1 MRDVRNCFY
10 DPWVSSPVLATKLFA
25 PARRPQLV
33 ARPRLTGQ
41 LVTTLEAGHRLTL
54 LSAPAGFGKTTVL
67 SDWLTHLSQ
76 RRSDTRVGWLS
87 LDDGDN
93 DLTRLLSHLVA
104 ALNSVGLGVDT
115 SVVESLHTS
124 STSTALTALVN
135 DVTRAGEHAPGERWV
150 LVLDDYHAIKASEV
164 HEAMA
169 FLLDHLPDHLH
180 LMMATR
186 SDPPLPL
193 ARLRSRGQL
202 TEVRAADLRF
212 TASEARDFLNR
223 VMGLDLTVADVD
235 ALEERTEGWIV
246 GLQLAALSL
255 RGIPER
261 GEVAG
266 FIEAFTG
273 SNRFVIDYLADE
285 VLARQSAHVREFLLG
300 TAVLDRL
307 TGPLCD
313 AVTGRAD
320 GTRMLEDLERENLF
334 LVPLDTERS
343 WYRYHHLFADVLRA
357 RLRVEAPDRV
367 PRLHQRASA
376 WFASQDLVADAVRHA
391 LAAADF
397 DRAAYLMEEA
407 LPQLRRTRQD
417 GLLLAWVRSLP
428 EPVVRRS
435 PVLSILSG
443 WSLMM
448 SGDLDAV
455 GPRLDDAEAAL
466 VAGAHD
472 QDLAA
477 AWADTDDLRTAPAT
491 ISVYRASLA
500 QARGDVAGTVRHAR
514 DALDLAGL
522 EDHFVRGAGGGFLGL
537 AAWAAGDVEEALSTF
552 SEAVRSLHAAGNLVD
567 ELDGTVVLADLWG
580 ASGRPSRARRLC
592 EQALQTATE
601 SGVPYL
607 RATADLHVALAELD
621 CELDDLTSA
630 EAHLE
635 TARVLGEQTSITENR
650 HRWFVAMSQVRAAGG
665 DYGTATRLLDQAE
678 ELYRRGFYPEVRP
691 IAAMKVRVQI
701 AAGDLSSAVAWADE
715 RGVSVGD
722 DPDYLHEYE
731 HLTFARLLLAR
742 HRAEQHSN
750 QSGSASPVTAV
761 LGLLDRLHAAAAD
774 AGREGSVLE
783 IRVLQALAHHAQGDR
798 AQALAALSRALVE
811 APEPGSYVRLYLDE
825 GPPMMALLHHA
836 ASAADPASEH
846 VAPEHGKAVRGR
858 ARRLLERAKTV
869 DAAEPQQ
876 SLVEPLSQ
884 RELEVLRLLDSELTG
899 PEIARELYVTLNT
912 LRTHTKRI
920 FTKLDAKTRAA
931 AVHRARE
938 RGLL

>member
-1 MRDVRNCFY
+1 MY
-10 DPWVSSPVLATKLFA
+10 APWVSTPVLATKLFA

-33 ARPRLTGQ
+33 ARPRLIRQ
-41 LVTTLEAGHRLTL
+41 LDTTLDAGHRLTL
-54 LSAPAGFGKTTVL
+54 VSAPAGFGKTTVL
-67 SDWLTHLSQ
+67 GDWLAHLDQ
-76 RRSDTRVGWLS
+76 GRSKTRVGWLS

-93 DLTRLLSHLVA
+93 DLTRLLTHLVA
-104 ALNSVGLGVDT
+104 ALHSVGLDVDT
-115 SVVESLHTS
+115 TVSEYPHTAG
-124 STSTALTALVN
+124 TSTALTVLVN
-135 DVTRAGEHAPGERWV
+135 DVARAREQAPGQQWV
-150 LVLDDYHAIKASEV
+150 LVLDDYHAIGASEV
-164 HEAMA
+164 HEAVT

-180 LMMATR
+180 LVMATR

-212 TASEARDFLNR
+212 TPSEAREFLNR
-223 VMGLDLTVADVD
+223 AMGLDLTAADVD
-235 ALEERTEGWIV
+235 ALEERTEGWIA

-255 RGIPER
+255 RGIPEH
-261 GEVAG
+261 GDAAG

-285 VLARQSAHVREFLLG
+285 VLARQPEQVRDFLLG
-300 TAVLDRL
+300 TAILDRL
-307 TGPLCD
+307 TGRLCD

-320 GTRMLEDLERENLF
+320 GTRMLEDLERGNLF
-334 LVPLDTERS
+334 LIPLDTERS
-343 WYRYHHLFADVLRA
+343 WYRYHHLFADVLQA
-357 RLRVEAPDRV
+357 RLRAEAPEQV

-376 WFASQDLVADAVRHA
+376 WFASHGLVADAVRHA

-407 LPQLRRTRQD
+407 LPELRRTRQD
-417 GLLLAWVRSLP
+417 GLMLAWVRSLP

-455 GPRLDDAEAAL
+455 EPRLDDAEAAL
-466 VAGAHD
+466 AAGAHD
-472 QDLAA
+472 QEFAP

-500 QARGDVAGTVRHAR
+500 QARGDVAGTMRHAR
-514 DALDLAGL
+514 HALDLAGP
-522 EDHFVRGAGGGFLGL
+522 EDHFVRGAGAGFLGL

-567 ELDGTVVLADLWG
+567 ELDGTVVLADLWV
-580 ASGRPSRARRLC
+580 ASGKPGRARRLC

-607 RATADLHVALAELD
+607 RASADLHVALAELD

-635 TARVLGEQTSITENR
+635 TARVLGERTSITENR

-665 DYGTATRLLDQAE
+665 DYDTATRLLDQAE
-678 ELYRRGFYPEVRP
+678 ELYRRGFYPDVRP
-691 IAAMKVRVQI
+691 IAAMKSRLQI
-701 AAGDLSSAVAWADE
+701 ADGDLPSAASWADG
-715 RGVSVGD
+715 RDLSVGD
-722 DPDYLHEYE
+722 DPDYLREYE
-731 HLTFARLLLAR
+731 HLTLARLLLAR
-742 HRAEQHSN
+742 HRAEQRGDHA
-750 QSGSASPVTAV
+750 GSASPVAAV
-761 LGLLDRLHAAAAD
+761 LSLLDRLHTAAAD
-774 AGREGSVLE
+774 AGRDGSVLE
-783 IRVLQALAHHAQGDR
+783 IRMLQVLAHHAHGNLP
-798 AQALAALSRALVE
+798 QALAALSRALGE
-811 APEPGSYVRLYLDE
+811 APEPEGYVRLYLDE
-825 GPPMMALLHHA
+825 GAPMVALLRQA
-836 ASAADPASEH
+836 ANATNPATNPASEH
-846 VAPEHGKAVRGR
+846 TAGEHGEAVRGQ
-858 ARRLLERAKTV
+858 ARRLLERAQTHVEGGKP
-869 DAAEPQQ
+869 DQ
-876 SLVEPLSQ
+876 SLVDPLSQ
-884 RELEVLRLLDSELTG
+884 RELEVLRLLDSERTG

-920 FTKLDAKTRAA
+920 FTKLDAKTRAS

-938 RGLL
+938 RGLI